1 MPTVG
6 ILGYGGYIPK
16 YRIKVE
22 EIARVW
28 GKDGEAIGRGLGLVE
43 KSVPGLD
50 EDTTTISVEAARNA
64 LKCAQIDPTRIGA
77 IYVGSESHVYATKP
91 TGTVV
96 AEAINAPNSIQC
108 ADFSFAC
115 KAGTAAIQV
124 CIGLVKSKEVD
135 IGLAIGSDTA
145 QSKPGDALEYAA
157 AAGGAAFLI
166 GSDDNMLATLD
177 GNYSYTSD
185 TPDFWRREGTDF
197 PEHGSRFTGK
207 PAYFRHVQQAALGLF
222 AKMDTA
228 ASDYDWG
235 VFHSPNGKFPRR
247 AAKDLGFKED
257 QIKPSLIV
265 DFVGNTYAGSSPLG
279 LAATLDVAKPGE
291 KILMVSYGSGAGSDA
306 FHLEVLKPVMAKR
319 KHKPMVQD
327 YIDDKV
333 YLDYAQYA
341 KHRRTIKLE

>member
-1 MPTVG
+1 MQEVG
-6 ILGYGGYIPK
+6 ILGYGSYIPK
-16 YRIKVE
+16 YRIRVE

-28 GKDGEAIGRGLGLVE
+28 GKDGVAISKGLNLEE

-64 LKCAQIDPTRIGA
+64 LKCAQINPKRIGA

-96 AEAINAPNSIQC
+96 AEAINAPNSLQC

-115 KAGTAAIQV
+115 KAGTAAMQV
-124 CIGLVKSKEVD
+124 CIGLVKSHEVD
-135 IGLAIGSDTA
+135 ISLAIGSDTA
-145 QSKPGDALEYAA
+145 QAKPGDALEYAA

-166 GSDDNMLATLD
+166 GSDGDMLASFEGTF
-177 GNYSYTSD
+177 SYTSD

-222 AKMDTA
+222 EKMNTKAD
-228 ASDYDWG
+228 DYDWG

-247 AAKDLGFKED
+247 AAKTLGFKED
-257 QIKPSLIV
+257 KIKPSLIV
-265 DFVGNTYAGSSPLG
+265 DYVGNTYAGSSPLG
-279 LAATLDVAKPGE
+279 LAATLDIAKPGH
-291 KILMVSYGSGAGSDA
+291 KILVVSYGSGAGSDA
-306 FHLEVLKPVMAKR
+306 FHIEVMKAITEKR
-319 KHKPMVQD
+319 KRKPMVQD

-333 YLDYAQYA
+333 YVDYAQYA
-341 KHRRTIKLE
+341 KHRRTIKVE

>member
-1 MPTVG
+1 MKHVG
-6 ILGYGGYIPK
+6 ILGFGGYVPK
-16 YRIKVE
+16 YRISVE

-28 GKDGEAIGRGLGLVE
+28 GKDGKAISRGLNLEE

-64 LKCAQIDPTRIGA
+64 LKCAQIDPERIGA
-77 IYVGSESHVYATKP
+77 IFVGSESHVYATKP

-124 CIGLVKSKEVD
+124 CIGLVKSKEIDV
-135 IGLAIGSDTA
+135 GLAIGADTA

-157 AAGGAAFLI
+157 AAGGAAFLLGTGKDCI
-166 GSDDNMLATLD
+166 AKIEGT
-177 GNYSYTSD
+177 YSYTSD

-207 PAYFRHVQQAALGLF
+207 PAYFRHVHQAALGLLEKLKTK
-222 AKMDTA
+222 ADE
-228 ASDYDWG
+228 YDWA

-247 AAKDLGFKED
+247 AAKALGIPEEK
-257 QIKPSLIV
+257 IKPSLIV
-265 DFVGNTYAGSSPLG
+265 DRIGNTYAGSSPLG
-279 LAATLDVAKPGE
+279 LAATFDIAKPGDR
-291 KILMVSYGSGAGSDA
+291 ILMVSYGSGAGSDA
-306 FHLEVLKPVMAKR
+306 FSIEVLPPLLETRERMPKIE
-319 KHKPMVQD
+319 D
-327 YIDDKV
+327 YIQDKISI
-333 YLDYAQYA
+333 DYATYA
-341 KHRRTIKLE
+341 KHRRTIKVE

>member
-1 MPTVG
+1 MPEVG

-16 YRIKVE
+16 YRIRVE

-28 GKDGEAIGRGLGLVE
+28 GKDGIAISRGLSLEE

-64 LKCAQIDPTRIGA
+64 LKCAQIDATRIGA

-96 AEAINAPNSIQC
+96 AEAINAPNSLQC

-115 KAGTAAIQV
+115 KAGTAAMQV
-124 CIGLVKSKEVD
+124 CIGLVKSHEVD
-135 IGLAIGSDTA
+135 VGLAIGSDTA

-166 GSDDNMLATLD
+166 GSDDDMLASFGGTF
-177 GNYSYTSD
+177 SYTSD

-207 PAYFRHVQQAALGLF
+207 PAYFRHVEQAALGLF
-222 AKMDTA
+222 KKMNTKAD
-228 ASDYDWG
+228 DYDWG

-247 AAKDLGFKED
+247 VAKTLGFNED
-257 QIKPSLIV
+257 KIKPSLVV
-265 DFVGNTYAGSSPLG
+265 DYVGNTYAGSSPLG
-279 LAATLDVAKPGE
+279 LAATLDIARPGH
-291 KILMVSYGSGAGSDA
+291 KILVVSYGSGAGSDA
-306 FHLEVLKPVMAKR
+306 FHVEVMKSITEKR
-319 KHKPMVQD
+319 KRKPMVQ
-327 YIDDKV
+327 
-333 YLDYAQYA
+333 
-341 KHRRTIKLE
+341 

>member
-1 MPTVG
+1 MPEVG

-16 YRIKVE
+16 YRIRVE

-28 GKDGEAIGRGLGLVE
+28 GKDGIAISRGLSLEE

-64 LKCAQIDPTRIGA
+64 LKCAQIDATRIGA

-96 AEAINAPNSIQC
+96 AEAINAPNSLQC

-115 KAGTAAIQV
+115 KAGTAAMQV
-124 CIGLVKSKEVD
+124 CIGLVKSHEVD
-135 IGLAIGSDTA
+135 VGLAIGSDTA

-166 GSDDNMLATLD
+166 GSDDDMLASFGGTF
-177 GNYSYTSD
+177 SYTSD

-207 PAYFRHVQQAALGLF
+207 PAYFRHVEQAALGLF
-222 AKMDTA
+222 KKMNTKAD
-228 ASDYDWG
+228 DYDWG

-247 AAKDLGFKED
+247 VAKTLGFNED
-257 QIKPSLIV
+257 KIKPSLVV
-265 DFVGNTYAGSSPLG
+265 DYVGNTYAGSSPLG
-279 LAATLDVAKPGE
+279 LAATLDIARPGH
-291 KILMVSYGSGAGSDA
+291 KILVVSYGSGAGSDA
-306 FHLEVLKPVMAKR
+306 FHVEVMKSITEKR
-319 KHKPMVQD
+319 KRKPMVQD
-327 YIDDKV
+327 YMDDKV
-333 YLDYAQYA
+333 YIDYAQYA
-341 KHRRTIKLE
+341 KHRRTIKVE

>member
-1 MPTVG
+1 MPAVG

-16 YRIKVE
+16 YRIKIE

-28 GKDGEAIGRGLGLVE
+28 GKDGKAIGAGLGLVE

-64 LKCAQIDPTRIGA
+64 LKCAQIDPNRIGA
-77 IYVGSESHVYATKP
+77 VFVGSESHVYATKP

-96 AEAINAPNSIQC
+96 AEAINAPNSLQC

-135 IGLAIGSDTA
+135 VGLAIGADTA

-166 GSDDNMLATLD
+166 GSDEDMVASFEGT
-177 GNYSYTSD
+177 YSYTSD

-207 PAYFRHVQQAALGLF
+207 PAYFRHVHQAAMGLF
-222 AKMDTA
+222 AKMGTKT
-228 ASDYDWG
+228 SDYDWG

-247 AAKDLGFKED
+247 AAADLGFKVE
-257 QIKPSLIV
+257 QIQPSLVV
-265 DFVGNTYAGSSPLG
+265 DYVGNTYAGSSPLG
-279 LAATLDVAKPGE
+279 LAATLDVAKPGQ
-291 KILMVSYGSGAGSDA
+291 KILVVSYGSGAGSDA
-306 FHLEVLKPVMAKR
+306 FHVEVQKSIAEKR
-319 KHKPMVQD
+319 QRKPMIND
-327 YIDDKV
+327 YMNDKT

-341 KHRRTIKLE
+341 KHRRTIKVE